1 MVLVVD
7 ELKQKLREIALRIEE
22 LRRDVMALE
31 RQQAPSTSS
40 SEPTE
45 PVRNQSS
52 FLVVASGTD
61 RMPTAFLI
69 SPGTSIAGASTSAPG
84 RTACAGVNRLGM
96 LAPYRRP
103 ILALTQIWCN
113 SLMSRRSGELEA
125 DQAFR
130 DRTSG
135 ASPA

>member
-7 ELKQKLREIALRIEE
+7 ELKQKLREIALQIEE

-52 FLVVASGTD
+52 SLVVASGTD

-69 SPGTSIAGASTSAPG
+69 SPGTSIAGASTSSPG
-84 RTACAGVNRLGM
+84 RTACAGPEGSHSSS
-96 LAPYRRP
+96 LA
-103 ILALTQIWCN
+103 
-113 SLMSRRSGELEA
+113 SGERQRSAVLPSP
-125 DQAFR
+125 D
-130 DRTSG
+130 SG
-135 ASPA
+135 DVEGLV